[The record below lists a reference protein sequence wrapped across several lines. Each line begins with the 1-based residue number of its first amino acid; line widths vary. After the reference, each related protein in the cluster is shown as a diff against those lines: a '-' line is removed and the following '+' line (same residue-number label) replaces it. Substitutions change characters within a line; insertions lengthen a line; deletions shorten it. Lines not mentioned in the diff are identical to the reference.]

1 MDKCVAV
8 RERGEDWGGSV
19 KKVEGRDC
27 GGRRT
32 YVAVSEEE
40 RLPRK
45 RFLTILP
52 RGVLTH

>member
-1 MDKCVAV
+1 MGKCVAV
-8 RERGEDWGGSV
+8 REREEDWGGSV

-27 GGRRT
+27 GRRRT

-40 RLPRK
+40 ALPRK

-52 RGVLTH
+52 RGLLTL